1 MELYGGSASI
11 AQANA
16 LSQQAQQLNQAN
28 ADFNRTLA
36 ESLDEANREQDQ
48 DRSAKLQ
55 KNLLSGGTSAG
66 KLAIIAKRGG
76 IKRAGIL
83 GNLLVG
89 GYTESPLSREEVLSR
104 EVGAERA
111 PLTNPPQAG
120 EAVAQRPVGTVETYT
135 GEGRLAE
142 QEAARASEVA
152 GSTGLKTT
160 AKVVEEVTG
169 KAAQLGKIGVAGLGG
184 AIDVY
189 QDVGRL
195 VSGKVGWDAFGSNTG
210 SRIGN
215 IANIVGSGL
224 ELAGV
229 ASGGV
234 TPWALAL
241 EGVGA
246 TVGLIGS
253 ITEGI
258 GEEVSGAKSKIEEQM
273 DILKEQR
280 GQEVAQ
286 QITQAVSRTQ

>member
-1 MELYGGSASI
+1 MELYGGTASI

-16 LSQQAQQLNQAN
+16 LTQQAQQLNQAN
-28 ADFNRTLA
+28 ADFNTTLA
-36 ESLDEANREQDQ
+36 EQLDEANREQDQ
-48 DRSAKLQ
+48 DRTAKLQ
-55 KNLLSGGTSAG
+55 KNLLSGGTSGG

-76 IKRAGIL
+76 IIRKTGI
-83 GNLLVG
+83 G
-89 GYTESPLSREEVLSR
+89 GFTELPLTREEVLAK

-111 PLTNPPQAG
+111 PLTNPPRAG

-160 AKVVEEVTG
+160 AQVVEEVSG
-169 KAAQLGKIGVAGLGG
+169 KAAQLGKVGVAGLGG
-184 AIDVY
+184 AMDVY

-246 TVGLIGS
+246 AVGLVGS

-258 GEEVSGAKSKIEEQM
+258 GEEVSGAKSKLKEQA
-273 DILKEQR
+273 DILSEQR
-280 GQEVAQ
+280 GQISAQ

>member
-1 MELYGGSASI
+1 MELYGGTASI

-16 LSQQAQQLNQAN
+16 LTQQAQQLNQAN
-28 ADFNRTLA
+28 ADFNTTLA
-36 ESLDEANREQDQ
+36 EQLDEANREQDQ
-48 DRSAKLQ
+48 DRTAKLQ
-55 KNLLSGGTSAG
+55 KNLLSGGTSGG

-76 IKRAGIL
+76 IVRKTGI
-83 GNLLVG
+83 G
-89 GYTESPLSREEVLSR
+89 GFTELPLTREEVLAK

-120 EAVAQRPVGTVETYT
+120 EAVAQRPVGTTETYT

-160 AKVVEEVTG
+160 AQVVEEVSG
-169 KAAQLGKIGVAGLGG
+169 KAAQLGKVGVAGLGG

-246 TVGLIGS
+246 AVGLVGS

-258 GEEVSGAKSKIEEQM
+258 GEEVSGAKSKLQEQA
-273 DILKEQR
+273 DILSEQR
-280 GQEVAQ
+280 GQISAQ

>member
-1 MELYGGSASI
+1 MELYGGTASI

-16 LSQQAQQLNQAN
+16 LTQQAQQLNQAN
-28 ADFNRTLA
+28 ADFNTTLA
-36 ESLDEANREQDQ
+36 EQLDEANREQDQ
-48 DRSAKLQ
+48 DRTAKLQ
-55 KNLLSGGTSAG
+55 KNLLSGGTSGG

-76 IKRAGIL
+76 IIRKTGI
-83 GNLLVG
+83 G
-89 GYTESPLSREEVLSR
+89 GFTELPLTREEVLAK

-160 AKVVEEVTG
+160 AQVVEEVSG
-169 KAAQLGKIGVAGLGG
+169 KAAQLGKVGVAGLGG

-246 TVGLIGS
+246 AVGLVGS

-258 GEEVSGAKSKIEEQM
+258 GEEVSGAKSKLQEQA
-273 DILKEQR
+273 DILSEQR
-280 GQEVAQ
+280 GQISAQ

>member
-1 MELYGGSASI
+1 MELYGGTASI

-16 LSQQAQQLNQAN
+16 LTQQAQQLNQAN
-28 ADFNRTLA
+28 ADFNTTLA
-36 ESLDEANREQDQ
+36 EQLDEANREQDQ
-48 DRSAKLQ
+48 DRTAKLQ
-55 KNLLSGGTSAG
+55 KNLLSGGTSGG

-76 IKRAGIL
+76 IVRKTGI
-83 GNLLVG
+83 G
-89 GYTESPLSREEVLSR
+89 GFTELPLTREEVLAK
-104 EVGAERA
+104 EVGVERA

>member
-1 MELYGGSASI
+1 MELYGGTASI

-16 LSQQAQQLNQAN
+16 LTQQAQQLNQAN
-28 ADFNRTLA
+28 ADFNTTLA
-36 ESLDEANREQDQ
+36 EQLDEANREQDQ
-48 DRSAKLQ
+48 DRTAKLQ
-55 KNLLSGGTSAG
+55 KNLLSGGTSGG

-76 IKRAGIL
+76 IKRAGY
-83 GNLLVG
+83 LVG
-89 GYTESPLSREEVLSR
+89 GYTEAPLTRAEVLSK

-111 PLTNPPQAG
+111 PLTNPPRAG

-160 AKVVEEVTG
+160 AQVVEEVSG
-169 KAAQLGKIGVAGLGG
+169 KAAQLGKVGVAGLGG

-246 TVGLIGS
+246 AVGLVGS

-258 GEEVSGAKSKIEEQM
+258 GEEVSGAKSKLQEQM
-273 DILKEQR
+273 DILSEQR
-280 GQEVAQ
+280 GQISAQ

>member
-1 MELYGGSASI
+1 MELYGGTASI
-11 AQANA
+11 AQVNA
-16 LSQQAQQLNQAN
+16 LTQQAQQLNQAN
-28 ADFNRTLA
+28 ADFNKTLA
-36 ESLDEANREQDQ
+36 EQLDEANREQDQ

-55 KNLLSGGTSAG
+55 KNLLSGGTSGG

-76 IKRAGIL
+76 IIRKTGI
-83 GNLLVG
+83 G
-89 GYTESPLSREEVLSR
+89 GFTELPLTREEVLAK
-104 EVGAERA
+104 EVGVERA
-111 PLTNPPQAG
+111 PLTNPPGPG

-160 AKVVEEVTG
+160 AQVVEEVSG

-246 TVGLIGS
+246 AVGLVGS

-258 GEEVSGAKSKIEEQM
+258 GEEVSGAKSKLQEQM
-273 DILKEQR
+273 DILSEQR
-280 GQEVAQ
+280 GQISAQ

>member
-1 MELYGGSASI
+1 MELYGGTASI
-11 AQANA
+11 AQVNA
-16 LSQQAQQLNQAN
+16 LTQQAQQLNQAN
-28 ADFNRTLA
+28 ADFNKTLA
-36 ESLDEANREQDQ
+36 EQLDEANREQDQ

-55 KNLLSGGTSAG
+55 KNLLSGGTSGG

-76 IKRAGIL
+76 IIRKTGI
-83 GNLLVG
+83 G
-89 GYTESPLSREEVLSR
+89 GFTELPLTREEVLAK
-104 EVGAERA
+104 EVGVERA
-111 PLTNPPQAG
+111 PLTNPPGPG

-160 AKVVEEVTG
+160 AQVVEEVSG

-246 TVGLIGS
+246 TVGLLGS

-258 GEEVSGAKSKIEEQM
+258 GEEVSGAKSKIQEQM
-273 DILKEQR
+273 DILSEQR
-280 GQEVAQ
+280 GQISAQ